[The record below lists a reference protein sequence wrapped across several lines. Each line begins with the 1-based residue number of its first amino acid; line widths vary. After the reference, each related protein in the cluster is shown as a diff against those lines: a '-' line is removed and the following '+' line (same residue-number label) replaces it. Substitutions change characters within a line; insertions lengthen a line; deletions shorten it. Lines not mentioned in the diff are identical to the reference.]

1 MEDKEIV
8 GLIYHRDR
16 AGLARAQDKYSRLRH
31 KVAYNLLGNYRD
43 SAERAN
49 DALHSLWNSIPPD
62 RPDNL
67 AAYFI
72 KIVRRRAVD
81 MYRRQT
87 RQKRGGSGMHRAL
100 CELEEALPSREDIT
114 RQLEGRRLSEVIND
128 FLKKLAQPD
137 RNIFIKRYFLG
148 ESGREIALFYGL
160 SRAKVSRVLARTRK
174 ELKIYLEKEGF

>member
-1 MEDKEIV
+1 MEDKDIV
-8 GLIYHRDR
+8 GLIYNRDR
-16 AGLARAQDKYSRLRH
+16 SGLNRARDKYSRLRH

-81 MYRRQT
+81 MYRQQS
-87 RQKRGGSGMHRAL
+87 RQKRGGGDMPIAIG
-100 CELEEALPSREDIT
+100 ELEEALPSRQDIT
-114 RQLEGRRLSEVIND
+114 RQLEGRRLSDLINE
-128 FLKKLAQPD
+128 FLKNLPQPD

-148 ESGREIALFYGL
+148 ESGRDIALFYGM
-160 SRAKVSRVLARTRK
+160 SRAKVSRTLSRIRK
-174 ELKIYLEKEGF
+174 ELKNYLEKEGF

>member
-1 MEDKEIV
+1 MEDKDIV
-8 GLIYHRDR
+8 GLIYNRDR
-16 AGLARAQDKYSRLRH
+16 SGLTRARDKYSRLRH

-81 MYRRQT
+81 MYRRQS
-87 RQKRGGSGMHRAL
+87 RQKRGGGDIPIAIG
-100 CELEEALPSREDIT
+100 ELEEVLPCRQDIT
-114 RQLEGRRLSEVIND
+114 RQLEGRRLSDLINE
-128 FLKKLAQPD
+128 FLKNLPQPD

-148 ESGREIALFYGL
+148 ESGRDIALFYGM
-160 SRAKVSRVLARTRK
+160 SRAKVSRTLARIRK
-174 ELKIYLEKEGF
+174 ELKNYLEKEGF